1 MIFIVDANNLCGKL
15 DLLKE
20 NDFDKKLISIMK
32 EYNYGKG
39 NEIILVFDGADYMGD
54 RYSEDN
60 ITVIR
65 TPKDGFYKSA
75 DDKIIEL
82 AEQYAGVELVVVS
95 DDIDIKE
102 KVKNIANNKSE
113 NIRLEQSTAWAKK
126 IENFFIKK
134 EIQKSAEINDGTD
147 LNKDEINEINKD
159 LLKHWK

>member
-15 DLLKE
+15 GLLGE
-20 NDFDKKLISIMK
+20 DDFDKKLISIIK
-32 EYNYGKG
+32 EYNHGKG

-54 RYSEDN
+54 RYKEDN
-60 ITVIR
+60 ITIIR

-82 AEQYAGVELVVVS
+82 TEQYTGRELTIVT

-102 KVKNIANNKSE
+102 KIKNIANEKNK
-113 NIRLEQSTAWAKK
+113 NIKLEQATVWAKK

-134 EIQKSAEINDGTD
+134 EIQKSAEVNDGID
-147 LNKDEINEINKD
+147 LNEDEVNEINRD